1 MAPLDPD
8 RFAEHFSA
16 LSNALQDAVLLAGRR
31 TVDAHAETAEA
42 DQLYAAVSRAVEAA
56 RQLRVSAD
64 NGRDKGGAR

>member
-1 MAPLDPD
+1 MAPIDPD

-31 TVDAHAETAEA
+31 AVDARAKTAEA

-56 RQLRVSAD
+56 RQLRVGAD
-64 NGRDKGGAR
+64 TGRERGGAS